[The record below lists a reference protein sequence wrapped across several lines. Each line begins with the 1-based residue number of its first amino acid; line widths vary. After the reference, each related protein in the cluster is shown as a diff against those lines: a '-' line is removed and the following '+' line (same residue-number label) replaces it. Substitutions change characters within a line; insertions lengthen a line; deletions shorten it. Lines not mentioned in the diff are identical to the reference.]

1 MADHTLEMTFG
12 AVAGA
17 LMGVAAVFGL
27 PPGSVPG
34 QQHVAADVEPMP
46 VAIVHADAGTAPAP
60 RPEAQTGST
69 AMEQRVEDLAAR
81 LDRVADKVES
91 ME

>member
-17 LMGVAAVFGL
+17 LMGVAAVFGS
-27 PPGSVPG
+27 PGLE
-34 QQHVAADVEPMP
+34 QQHVAADVEP
-46 VAIVHADAGTAPAP
+46 VTAIHADVGLAPGP
-60 RPEAQTGST
+60 LPEAQTGSMP
-69 AMEQRVEDLAAR
+69 MEQRVEDLAAR

>member
-17 LMGVAAVFGL
+17 LMGAAAIFGS
-27 PPGSVPG
+27 PGLEQP
-34 QQHVAADVEPMP
+34 QVAADIEPVP
-46 VAIVHADAGTAPAP
+46 AAAIHADVETAPAP
-60 RPEAQTGST
+60 LPEAQTGSMP
-69 AMEQRVEDLAAR
+69 MEQRVEDLAAR
-81 LDRVADKVES
+81 LDRVAAKVES